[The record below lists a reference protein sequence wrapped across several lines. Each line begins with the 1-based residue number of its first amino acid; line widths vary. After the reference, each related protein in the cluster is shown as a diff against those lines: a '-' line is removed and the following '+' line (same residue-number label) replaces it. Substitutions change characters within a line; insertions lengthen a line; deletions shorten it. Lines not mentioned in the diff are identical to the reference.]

1 MGQGAAMTAEIR
13 QKLLAEV
20 DSQREEII
28 ELLKKL
34 VRIPSVTGDEGEIQN
49 YIAEYLRDMGLEVD
63 VWESDWEALKKHPEY
78 VPVTR
83 GYEGRPNVVCVL
95 KGGGGGKSLLL
106 NGHTDTVL
114 NGPPD
119 AWEHGPLSADVAD
132 GRLYGRGASDM
143 KSGVAAI
150 IMAAKCFLDAGLK
163 PKGDVILDF
172 VVDEEL
178 SGHGTLDTILRGYTA
193 DAGICCETSENAV
206 QPGCIG
212 RIWFEILVKGK
223 AAGIQRRYEG
233 VNAIDLGYKIVQ
245 AVANL
250 EKKRLKTVS
259 HPLYPKIIDSIP
271 CMVGSMEAGSFPSAF
286 PDTCLLKGSLATVPG
301 EDHDAAKQSL
311 VDQVAEAAQADPW
324 MKDHPPEVRFVG
336 YYAESAAVD
345 RDHPIVKTVAGCYE
359 EVSGNTPE
367 ISGRQGAADT
377 RFLNGFANIPTV
389 IFGPG
394 PTTQMHANNEWVAV
408 DDVIDATKTLA
419 LSIVD
424 WCGAEERQN

>member
-1 MGQGAAMTAEIR
+1 MTAEIR

-20 DSQREEII
+20 DSQREEIV

-49 YIAEYLRDMGLEVD
+49 YIAGYFREMGLEVD
-63 VWESDWEALKKHPEY
+63 VWESDWEELKKHPEY

-95 KGGGGGKSLLL
+95 KGTGGGKSLLL
-106 NGHTDTVL
+106 NGHTDTVP

-119 AWEHGPLSADVAD
+119 AWEHGPLSADLAD

-150 IMAAKCFLDAGLK
+150 IMAAKCFLDAGLR

-178 SGHGTLDTILRGYTA
+178 SGHGTLDTILRGYKA

-245 AVANL
+245 AVADL
-250 EKKRLKTVS
+250 EKKRLETVS
-259 HPLYPKIIDSIP
+259 HPLYPKIIDAIP

-324 MKDHPPEVRFVG
+324 MKGHPPEVRFVG
-336 YYAESAAVD
+336 YYAESASVD

-359 EVSGNTPE
+359 EVSGRTPE

-419 LSIVD
+419 LSIMD
-424 WCGAEERQN
+424 WCGAEER